1 MEFDIKI
8 TSDLSGLAKMTK
20 DVKILNRRHIRFG
33 WFDGRTYPATH
44 DNAGLTYAQ
53 VAYYQ
58 DFGVGLAT
66 RPYFRQATNI
76 TRYGHRQEIA
86 SIFGT
91 ATRGGDTIGKLEKLA
106 DGIHND
112 YRRSVATQN
121 YKKLSPVTV
130 AIKGHGY
137 QMVDST
143 LMTQNYKAKVYKT
156 SQATTGS

>member
-1 MEFDIKI
+1 MEFEMKV
-8 TSDLSGLAKMTK
+8 TSDLSGFDKMAK
-20 DVKILNRRHIRFG
+20 DVKLLNRRHIRFG
-33 WFDGRTYPATH
+33 WFDGKTYPATH

-58 DFGVGLAT
+58 DFGVGLAQ
-66 RPYFRQATNI
+66 RPYFRQSTNI
-76 TRYGHRQEIA
+76 TKYGHRQEIA

-91 ATRGGDTIGKLEKLA
+91 ATRGGDTILKLEKLA
-106 DGIHND
+106 EGIHND
-112 YRRSVATQN
+112 YRKSVARQN
-121 YKKLSPVTV
+121 YKALSPVTV

-143 LMTQNYKAKVYKT
+143 LMTQNYQAKVYKT